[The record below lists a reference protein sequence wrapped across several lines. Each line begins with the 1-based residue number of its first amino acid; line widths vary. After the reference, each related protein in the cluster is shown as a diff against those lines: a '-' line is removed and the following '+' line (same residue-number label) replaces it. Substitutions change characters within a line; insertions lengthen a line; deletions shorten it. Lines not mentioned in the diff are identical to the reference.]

1 MVIKDI
7 IRRKVGGVHME
18 LKPWMFAAM
27 EEKGIMDTKQ
37 GKINRLVNYLNECD
51 LSYIGTSE
59 WMDACA
65 TCDVDYDSLDA
76 RDLSEIERKN
86 RCAIPFLLEKGSG

>member
-1 MVIKDI
+1 M
-7 IRRKVGGVHME
+7 
-18 LKPWMFAAM
+18 
-27 EEKGIMDTKQ
+27 
-37 GKINRLVNYLNECD
+37 NYLNECD

-65 TCDVDYDSLDA
+65 ICDVDYDFLDA

-86 RCAIPFLLEKGSG
+86 RCAIPFLLEKGRG

>member
-1 MVIKDI
+1 M
-7 IRRKVGGVHME
+7 
-18 LKPWMFAAM
+18 
-27 EEKGIMDTKQ
+27 
-37 GKINRLVNYLNECD
+37 NYLNECD

-65 TCDVDYDSLDA
+65 ICDVDYDFLDA